1 MAGREERRS
10 ETMRAIRRARWWLV
24 GSGAALAP
32 AAALAQE
39 RVPGW
44 GPAMSLAEFVAGLV
58 AHSPSLLADSV
69 DMLGDAIV
77 YGFSRYAVGRGAVWQ
92 ARSALLKGGIM
103 ATFGIGVLAEVA
115 LKLIRSVVPTAALMG
130 WMGLLALAA
139 NASVLVLLWR
149 PRADDVNMRSAW
161 LCSRNDVIANAG
173 VLFAAGG
180 VAVTAS
186 AWPDIA
192 MGLCIA
198 AVFGASAIDVIR
210 DARRQ
215 LHQLA
220 G

>member
-1 MAGREERRS
+1 MRLDVKTCCDDVPLHVAEGQRRVLQ
-10 ETMRAIRRARWWLV
+10 IVLWINV
-24 GSGAALAP
+24 
-32 AAALAQE
+32 
-39 RVPGW
+39 
-44 GPAMSLAEFVAGLV
+44 AMFLAEFVAGIV
-58 AHSPSLLADSV
+58 AHSTSLLADSV

-77 YGFSRYAVGRGAVWQ
+77 YGFSLYAVGRGAVWQ

-139 NASVLVLLWR
+139 NTSVLVLLWR

-198 AVFGASAIDVIR
+198 AMFGASAIEVIR

-220 G
+220 TPAALTR